1 MTCAR
6 SYAWFLHFYLTESGL
21 DCFSW
26 HVLTKLS
33 KITVTCPKQL
43 KGPNRVNFDFLK
55 VSKMNINFELLKV
68 SKMASLKIYISPVT
82 EKLEASNLDSRLTSL
97 KWFHWVLCLRR

>member
-1 MTCAR
+1 MTWAR
-6 SYAWFLHFYLTESGL
+6 SYEWFLHFYLTESGL

-26 HVLTKLS
+26 HVLPKLS
-33 KITVTCPKQL
+33 
-43 KGPNRVNFDFLK
+43 NRVNFDFPK

-97 KWFHWVLCLRR
+97 KWFHWVLCLRW